1 METTAIVSPANTERF
16 TGFAALYDDVRPQP
30 PAIIVDILTQI
41 AGIDRP
47 RLVIDL
53 GSGTGLST
61 RIWTD
66 RAHQVIGIEPN
77 ADMRARAE
85 SYIPVDAAQRTE
97 ALTLNISYFD
107 GSSHDTGMPK
117 GCADIVTC
125 SQSLHWMDPEPT
137 FAEVARILHKGGVFA
152 AYDCDWPPSVNV
164 EAEIAYRKF
173 VERAVKIGETRGFY
187 HGVKQWDKEGHL
199 SRMQSSGHFRFTKEI
214 FFHSRE
220 EGNAE
225 RFVGFALSQGSI
237 ATLLKRGLGEENIGV
252 SAFVRAVSRAIG
264 DKPVPMWFS
273 YRMRIGV
280 K

>member
-1 METTAIVSPANTERF
+1 MDTTSTHTAANVERF
-16 TGFAALYDDVRPQP
+16 TGFAALYDDVRPEP
-30 PAIIVDILTQI
+30 PAFIVDILTQL

-77 ADMRARAE
+77 DDMRTRAE
-85 SYIPVDAAQRTE
+85 SNISALAAQKTE
-97 ALTLNISYFD
+97 ALTLNIGYFR
-107 GSSHDTGMPK
+107 GLAHDTGMPK
-117 GCADIVTC
+117 GSADIVTC

-164 EAEIAYRKF
+164 DAEIAYRKF
-173 VERAVKIGETRGFY
+173 MDRATKIGEVRGFY
-187 HGVKQWDKEGHL
+187 RGVKQWDKEGHL
-199 SRMQSSGHFRFTKEI
+199 ARMQASGRFRYTKEI
-214 FFHSRE
+214 VFHSQE
-220 EGNAE
+220 MGDAE
-225 RFVGFALSQGSI
+225 RFVGFALSQGAI

-264 DKPVPMWFS
+264 DQPVPMWLS
-273 YRMRIGV
+273 YRMRVGV